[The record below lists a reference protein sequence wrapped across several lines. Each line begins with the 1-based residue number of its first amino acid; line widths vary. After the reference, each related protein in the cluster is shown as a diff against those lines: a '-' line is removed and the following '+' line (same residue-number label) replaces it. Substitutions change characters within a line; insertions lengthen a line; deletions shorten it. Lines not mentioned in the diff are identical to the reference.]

1 MKTVDTLKVYLRHPK
16 YVVTDIRFYI
26 KKYKEDYK
34 FWLRKKILNN
44 FLNSESCTYTY
55 KTRHEYKPFNNAM
68 LFPCSIVSMVLLEHF
83 KRIEWLGIHTISVDT
98 QSDEAVTAT
107 IALARPGLLI
117 GKGGKDID
125 AVRERLS
132 ELFGKETNIDIK
144 EVNDVNKEKILK
156 YPSDF
161 YLIEY

>member
-1 MKTVDTLKVYLRHPK
+1 MKTVDILKVYLRHPK
-16 YVVTDIRFYI
+16 YVVNDIRFYT

-34 FWLRKKILNN
+34 FWLRKKILNS

-83 KRIEWLGIHTISVDT
+83 KKIDWLGIHTISVDT
-98 QSDEAVTAT
+98 RSDEAVTAT

-132 ELFGKETNIDIK
+132 VLFGKETNIDIK

>member
-1 MKTVDTLKVYLRHPK
+1 MKTVDALKVYLRHPK
-16 YVVTDIRFYI
+16 YVVKDIRFYT
-26 KKYKEDYK
+26 KKYKEDYE

-55 KTRHEYKPFNNAM
+55 KTRHEYKPFNRAM
-68 LFPCSIVSMVLLEHF
+68 LFPCSVVSIVLAEYFQRVDL
-83 KRIEWLGIHTISVDT
+83 LGIHGISVDT

-125 AVRERLS
+125 AVMERLS

-144 EVNDVNKEKILK
+144 EINDVNEEKILK

>member
-1 MKTVDTLKVYLRHPK
+1 MKTVEILKLYLRNPK
-16 YVVTDIRFYI
+16 YVVKDIRFYT
-26 KKYKEDYK
+26 KKYKEDYE

-55 KTRHEYKPFNNAM
+55 KTIHEYKPFNNAM

-83 KRIEWLGIHTISVDT
+83 KRIDWLKIHSISVDT
-98 QSDEAVTAT
+98 RSDEAVTAT

-132 ELFGKETNIDIK
+132 KLFGKETNIDIK
-144 EVNDVNKEKILK
+144 EINDVNEEKILT
-156 YPSDF
+156 Y
-161 YLIEY
+161 

>member
-1 MKTVDTLKVYLRHPK
+1 MKIVDTLKVYLRHPK
-16 YVVTDIRFYI
+16 CIVQDMRFYT
-26 KKYKEDYK
+26 KKYKEKYE
-34 FWLRKKILNN
+34 FWLRKKLLKRIL
-44 FLNSESCTYTY
+44 ESDICSYTY
-55 KTRHEYKPFNNAM
+55 EMRHQYKPFNRAM
-68 LFPCSIVSMVLLEHF
+68 LFPCSVVSMVLAEYFQRVDL
-83 KRIEWLGIHTISVDT
+83 LGVHGISVDT
-98 QSDEAVTAT
+98 QSDEVVTAT
-107 IALARPGLLI
+107 IALVRPGLLI

-144 EVNDVNKEKILK
+144 EIHDVNEEKILK

>member
-1 MKTVDTLKVYLRHPK
+1 MKAVDTLKVYLRHPK
-16 YVVTDIRFYI
+16 YVVKDIRFYT
-26 KKYKEDYK
+26 KKYKENYE
-34 FWLRKKILNN
+34 FWLRKKILNS

-55 KTRHEYKPFNNAM
+55 KTRHEYKPFNKAM

-83 KRIEWLGIHTISVDT
+83 KRIDWLGIHGISVDT

-107 IALARPGLLI
+107 IALAHPGLLI
-117 GKGGKDID
+117 GKGGKDIN
-125 AVRERLS
+125 AVMKRLS

-144 EVNDVNKEKILK
+144 EINDVNEEKILK

-161 YLIEY
+161 DLIEY

>member
-1 MKTVDTLKVYLRHPK
+1 MKTVDILKVYLRNPK
-16 YVVTDIRFYI
+16 YVVKDIRFYT
-26 KKYKEDYK
+26 KKYKEDYE
-34 FWLRKKILNN
+34 FWFRKKILNS

-55 KTRHEYKPFNNAM
+55 NTRHKYKPFKRAM
-68 LFPCSIVSMVLLEHF
+68 LFPCSVVSIVLTEYFQRVD
-83 KRIEWLGIHTISVDT
+83 WLGIHSISVDT
-98 QSDEAVTAT
+98 QSDEAVTVT
-107 IALARPGLLI
+107 ITLARPGLLI

-144 EVNDVNKEKILK
+144 EINDVNEKKIQ
-156 YPSDF
+156 YPFNF

>member
-16 YVVTDIRFYI
+16 CIVQDIRFYT

-34 FWLRKKILNN
+34 FWLRKKILNS
-44 FLNSESCTYTY
+44 FLDSKSCTYTY

-83 KRIEWLGIHTISVDT
+83 KRIDWLGIHSISVDT
-98 QSDEAVTAT
+98 RSDEAVTAT
-107 IALARPGLLI
+107 IALTRPGLLI

-144 EVNDVNKEKILK
+144 EIHDVNEEKILK

>member
-1 MKTVDTLKVYLRHPK
+1 MKTVEILKLYLRNPK
-16 YVVTDIRFYI
+16 YVVKDIRFYT
-26 KKYKEDYK
+26 KKYKEDYE

-55 KTRHEYKPFNNAM
+55 KTIQEYKPFNNAI

-83 KRIEWLGIHTISVDT
+83 KRIDWLKIHSISVDT
-98 QSDEAVTAT
+98 RSDEAVTAT

-117 GKGGKDID
+117 GKGGKDVD

-132 ELFGKETNIDIK
+132 KLFGKETNIDIK
-144 EVNDVNKEKILK
+144 EITDVNEEKILT
-156 YPSDF
+156 Y
-161 YLIEY
+161 

>member
-1 MKTVDTLKVYLRHPK
+1 
-16 YVVTDIRFYI
+16 
-26 KKYKEDYK
+26 
-34 FWLRKKILNN
+34 
-44 FLNSESCTYTY
+44 
-55 KTRHEYKPFNNAM
+55 M

-83 KRIEWLGIHTISVDT
+83 KRIDWLGIHGISVDT

-107 IALARPGLLI
+107 IALAHPGLLI

-144 EVNDVNKEKILK
+144 EINDVNEEKILK

>member
-16 YVVTDIRFYI
+16 CIVKDIRFYT
-26 KKYKEDYK
+26 KKYKEDYE

-55 KTRHEYKPFNNAM
+55 KTRHEYKPFNRAM
-68 LFPCSIVSMVLLEHF
+68 LFPCSVVSIVLAEYFQRVDL
-83 KRIEWLGIHTISVDT
+83 LGIHGISVDT

-125 AVRERLS
+125 AVMERLS

-144 EVNDVNKEKILK
+144 EINDVNEEKILK

>member
-1 MKTVDTLKVYLRHPK
+1 MKTVEILKLYLRNPK
-16 YVVTDIRFYI
+16 YVVKDIRFYT
-26 KKYKEDYK
+26 KKYKEDYE

-55 KTRHEYKPFNNAM
+55 KTIHEYKPFNNAM

-83 KRIEWLGIHTISVDT
+83 KRIDWLKIHSISVDT
-98 QSDEAVTAT
+98 RSDEAITAT

-132 ELFGKETNIDIK
+132 KLFGKETNIDIK
-144 EVNDVNKEKILK
+144 EINDVNEEKILT
-156 YPSDF
+156 Y
-161 YLIEY
+161 